1 MLQCIQTSLLCVLY
15 NWSDCHSK
23 SYVAGIGISNLY
35 GSCDLD
41 LDWMTFIYELNLHPL
56 RHTGYAKM
64 NTLHQGFRKL
74 LYEERRMVHLV
85 TNGHFRSRDKDGVS
99 TISSTIVENPMLHAN
114 LMALSVIE
122 PEFVRSEFYIAP

>member
-1 MLQCIQTSLLCVLY
+1 
-15 NWSDCHSK
+15 
-23 SYVAGIGISNLY
+23 
-35 GSCDLD
+35 
-41 LDWMTFIYELNLHPL
+41 
-56 RHTGYAKM
+56 
-64 NTLHQGFRKL
+64 
-74 LYEERRMVHLV
+74 MVHLV